1 MADDLKY
8 GYKGAEPT
16 QSFGNNTGVFNP
28 NDINNLIADNK
39 WTSFGQLELI
49 ETQTVSGV
57 ASVEFT
63 NLKTDIYNVHFMT
76 MSDYVPTTYGKII
89 KVQLAESGT
98 YETASVYQFAEQ
110 YNGLSAGSASFGE
123 TKSTGTNS
131 FNCFAQQ
138 TTTNGT
144 NDSWNGYCYLY
155 NLGDSSKYSFSTYQ
169 TSSTFVN
176 SVQYYSVFGSSV
188 LPQASQVDKIKIFSA
203 SGNITNASISLYGI
217 RYS

>member
-16 QSFGNNTGVFNP
+16 QSFGNNTGVFDP